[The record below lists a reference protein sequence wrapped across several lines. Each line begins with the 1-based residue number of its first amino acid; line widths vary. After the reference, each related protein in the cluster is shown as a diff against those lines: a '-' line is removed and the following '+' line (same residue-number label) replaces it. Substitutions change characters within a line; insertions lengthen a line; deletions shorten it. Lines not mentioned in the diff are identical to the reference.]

1 MKLHSSKHEINDHSK
16 AFTCSKKKWE
26 KANTYLIK
34 PVKPSTLHVTFKPQQ
49 YLFPTYQRNIS
60 NV

>member
-1 MKLHSSKHEINDHSK
+1 MKLHSSKHEINDHLK

-26 KANTYLIK
+26 KANAYLIK
-34 PVKPSTLHVTFKPQQ
+34 PVKPLTLHVTFKPQQ
-49 YLFPTYQRNIS
+49 YLFRTNQRNIS